1 MASPPVIVDA
11 RLATEIVRAV
21 LGIPLTVTATR
32 PLHGGMV
39 NSVSEWST
47 DGEPRQLVAKLSAKS
62 GNVFAGEHRTLRWFR
77 AHTNLPVPRP
87 YGCLRNASVFPGS
100 CLLME
105 RAAGRNLAE
114 ARLTPAGT
122 RHVQEQLAEHVAAL
136 HNKTRSTYGSA
147 LGGKG
152 HVRWLNW
159 FAPRFQGNL
168 HDAHPRLSPNAR
180 DVGAR
185 LLNDLER
192 WLPEG
197 NRPTLV
203 HGDLWATNII
213 VDDTDADRPVITA
226 FVDGAALYCD
236 VEYELAYL
244 RVFDTVGRDFLDA
257 YARRHPLREGFERR
271 CRVYWFNTMLLH
283 LWLFGDEY
291 APACERL
298 AAEVARL
305 K

>member
-11 RLATEIVRAV
+11 RLATAIVRAV
-21 LGIPLTVTATR
+21 LGRPLTVTATR
-32 PLHGGMV
+32 PLHGGML
-39 NSVSEWST
+39 NAVSEWTT
-47 DGEPRQLVAKLSAKS
+47 DGEPRQLVAKLSAKG
-62 GNVFAGEHRTLRWFR
+62 GNVFAGERRMLRWFR
-77 AHTNLPVPRP
+77 THTRLPVPEP
-87 YGCLRNASVFPGS
+87 YGCLRDASIFPGS

-122 RHVQEQLAEHVAAL
+122 RRIQEQLADHVAAL
-136 HNKTRSTYGSA
+136 HDKTRDTYGSA

-152 HVRWLNW
+152 HTRWLNW
-159 FAPRFQGNL
+159 FAPRFESNL
-168 HDAHPRLSPNAR
+168 KDARPRLSPSAR

-185 LLNDLER
+185 LLSGLEH
-192 WLPEG
+192 WLPET
-197 NRPTLV
+197 NCPTLV

-213 VDDTDADRPVITA
+213 VDDTDPDRPVITA

-244 RVFDTVGRDFLDA
+244 RVFDTASQKFFDA
-257 YARRHPLREGFERR
+257 YTRHHPLRDSFERR

-298 AAEVARL
+298 ASEIARL
-305 K
+305 A